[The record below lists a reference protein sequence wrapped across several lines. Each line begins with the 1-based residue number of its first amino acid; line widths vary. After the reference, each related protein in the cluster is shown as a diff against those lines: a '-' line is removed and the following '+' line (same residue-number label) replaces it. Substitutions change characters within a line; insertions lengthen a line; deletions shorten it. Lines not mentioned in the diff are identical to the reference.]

1 MNERIWD
8 RFLTDRDREIMKGT
22 GYGVRAGFGERPVLL
37 VIDVSY
43 GFTGLKGQPFEE
55 AQSIWPN
62 ACGDTAWGAI
72 PNIQRLISAARAKG
86 LPVIYTTGQF
96 REDGWDI
103 GSWGWKSARVDSW
116 DAPKGNHRNANEI
129 IDELEPGDRDIV
141 IHKLKPSAFFGT
153 PLSSF
158 LTQLKADSV
167 IITGTVTGGCVRAS
181 VIDAFSYNYRIAV
194 AEDAC
199 FDRLEV
205 AHAINLLEMN
215 AKYADVLPTAT
226 ITDYVDSLSE
236 GLFELPPGTSGTPN
250 G

>member
-1 MNERIWD
+1 MTERVWD
-8 RFLTDRDREIMKGT
+8 RFLTDRDREIMGGT
-22 GYGVRAGFGERPVLL
+22 GYGTRAGFGERPVLL

-43 GFTGLKGQPFEE
+43 GFTGERGQPFEE
-55 AQSIWPN
+55 AQRIWPN
-62 ACGDTAWGAI
+62 ACGDYAWQAI
-72 PNIQRLISAARAKG
+72 PNIQSLIAAARAKG
-86 LPVIYTTGQF
+86 MPVIYTTGQF
-96 REDGWDI
+96 RKDGWDI

-116 DAPKGNHRNANEI
+116 DVPKGNHRNANEI
-129 IDELEPGDRDIV
+129 IDELQPGDRDIV

-153 PLSSF
+153 PLVSF

-167 IITGTVTGGCVRAS
+167 IITGTVTGGCIRAS

-215 AKYADVLPTAT
+215 AKYADVLSTT
-226 ITDYVDSLSE
+226 EIVDYVE
-236 GLFELPPGTSGTPN
+236 GLPDDLFELPAGNAGPQA
-250 G
+250 